1 MAASDHNFRYL
12 VKPGTDFAFVS
23 KFRLWIAMSGL
34 LITISI
40 ASLFVNKAVRGSY
53 LNWTIDFKGGTE
65 IIYKFKDRAKPDSYV
80 YADAGKVRGALG
92 EAGAEGFDVSEMTW
106 TEEVGDKEVTVRGAM
121 VRTPRFGA
129 MTPAQQKAA
138 GDAFAAKFAD
148 RGIDSMQWSGDRL
161 FVRSKAHITDAEAG
175 EVFKASGLEIKPWG
189 ASAALYSVPDEGTGE
204 YKQTFAMFGLDRQ
217 YELVLE
223 KALPEVDVVT
233 EATSQ
238 VSAKAGA
245 ELRNEGIKALFY
257 AMLLITLYLAVRFDV
272 RYAPGAILATMH
284 DAIMVIGVF
293 SVTWTDVSLTSVAA
307 LLTVIG
313 FSVNDTVVIFD
324 RIRENQVKLKDKR
337 LERIVDISLN
347 EVVVRSILTSATVF
361 AVTLIMNVFGTGL
374 VRNFAFAMNAGIIT
388 GAYSSIFLAPPVFL
402 WVSKRFYSGPAPKRA
417 GAKAAAAEA

>member
-80 YADAGKVRGALG
+80 YADAGKVRAALS

-106 TEEVGDKEVTVRGAM
+106 TEEVGDKENTVRGAM

-257 AMLLITLYLAVRFDV
+257 AMLLITLTWRCAFDV
-272 RYAPGAILATMH
+272 RYAPGDPGDDARRDHGHRRLLGDLDRRVADLGGRAADGHRLLGQRHRRDLRPHPREPGQAQGQAPRAHRRHLAQRGRRALDLDLGH
-284 DAIMVIGVF
+284 GVRGDADHERVRHRPGAQLRLRDERRHHHRRVLLDLPGAPGVP
-293 SVTWTDVSLTSVAA
+293 VGIEA
-307 LLTVIG
+307 LL
-313 FSVNDTVVIFD
+313 
-324 RIRENQVKLKDKR
+324 
-337 LERIVDISLN
+337 
-347 EVVVRSILTSATVF
+347 
-361 AVTLIMNVFGTGL
+361 
-374 VRNFAFAMNAGIIT
+374 
-388 GAYSSIFLAPPVFL
+388 
-402 WVSKRFYSGPAPKRA
+402 
-417 GAKAAAAEA
+417 